1 MHIAILTFQG
11 FNELDS
17 FVSLGVL
24 NRIKRPGWRVTICCP
39 EVEVTS
45 MNGVTIRA
53 QSTLEDAA
61 SADAVIVGSGI
72 ETRHIVGDQ
81 ELMSR
86 ISLRPDRQLIGSQCS
101 GALILAKLGLLDDMP
116 ACTDLITKPWVQ
128 EAGLEVLNQPFF
140 ARGNV
145 ATAGGCL
152 ASCYLAAWIIAQ
164 SLGID
169 AAAEA
174 LHYVAPVGEKEAFV
188 TNALGIINPYLITE
202 NPALELQSVRAP
214 APRSLIDGTHGSE
227 C

>member
-1 MHIAILTFQG
+1 
-11 FNELDS
+11 
-17 FVSLGVL
+17 
-24 NRIKRPGWRVTICCP
+24 
-39 EVEVTS
+39 